1 MQLLEPGMAEGATDP
16 DAIPEPPDAAITQP
30 GDLWLLGKHRLLC
43 GDSSKPPDVD
53 RLLDGA
59 PIHLVNTDPPY
70 GVNVEPR
77 SNNALAAGLSSFG
90 GTKHPPSLD
99 LSRHPEK
106 ATPTDRKLRA
116 RDRPL
121 ANGFVSPQEFVRL
134 LHLWFAN
141 LARALAPGRSF
152 YIWGGYSNL
161 PNYPP
166 VLAANGLFFSQA
178 IVWHKLHPVL
188 TRKDFMGCFELAYYG
203 WREGAGHRFFGPN
216 NALDLWEVPKVNPQS
231 MMHLTE
237 KPVELAVRAL
247 QYSSQPGENVLDLF
261 GGSGSTLIAAVQ
273 TGRRA
278 FLMEL
283 DPLYCDVTVQ
293 RWEHFTGQKAERRP
307 LVRSV
312 NHG

>member
-1 MQLLEPGMAEGATDP
+1 
-16 DAIPEPPDAAITQP
+16 
-30 GDLWLLGKHRLLC
+30 
-43 GDSSKPPDVD
+43 
-53 RLLDGA
+53 
-59 PIHLVNTDPPY
+59 
-70 GVNVEPR
+70 
-77 SNNALAAGLSSFG
+77 
-90 GTKHPPSLD
+90 
-99 LSRHPEK
+99 
-106 ATPTDRKLRA
+106 
-116 RDRPL
+116 
-121 ANGFVSPQEFVRL
+121 
-134 LHLWFAN
+134 
-141 LARALAPGRSF
+141 
-152 YIWGGYSNL
+152 
-161 PNYPP
+161 
-166 VLAANGLFFSQA
+166 LFFSQA
-178 IVWHKLHPVL
+178 IVWNKLHPVL
-188 TRKDFMGCFELAYYG
+188 SRKDFMGCFELAYYG

-293 RWEHFTGQKAERRP
+293 RWEQFTGQKAERRP